1 MKRVVEFLRSVLPAD
16 PTQLIFLAG
25 VVCLFVA
32 PRLRWWPLGLGAAP
46 ERLQDSLAQQMQL
59 LAVFFV
65 LPISFAGVAGYF
77 ICFWPGKHPLR
88 RILLLICLPAVV
100 GLGLMFTRLIYLTA
114 PSSSVL
120 EGTGSLLT
128 HKISWVRSLPL
139 GLLTGFH
146 FCVIGLLLVA
156 IYTSRLAF
164 GIAALPLSLPGT
176 TGPTAL
182 DSGSWKRAQYLIWV
196 LVGPLYLLSSSLA
209 WLTLGLPIIFT
220 SHVPAYSQSVWF
232 SGFSST
238 IETLVVFAVIL
249 WITGKEDRKVIWKTI
264 RLPEPKYAG
273 LSLAIPIGIAGFLST
288 GQYLFDRAQW
298 AAHNF
303 GNMDPPQFGSY
314 FTFPDPWL
322 LLLFFAALFEE
333 TIFRGLLQRR
343 LIHRYGMYRGI
354 FFVGMVWA
362 AFHFS
367 SDFAFARVTDQEAI
381 LKLAS
386 RIFTCLILSFVL
398 GWLTLRSGS
407 ILPASL
413 AHAFYNVI
421 VLSDFGQPLLGKST
435 IQVVLWGVL
444 AYVLFRYWPPRIE
457 NGLEV
462 APAVANPEP
471 AI

>member
-182 DSGSWKRAQYLIWV
+182 DSGS
-196 LVGPLYLLSSSLA
+196 
-209 WLTLGLPIIFT
+209 
-220 SHVPAYSQSVWF
+220 
-232 SGFSST
+232 
-238 IETLVVFAVIL
+238 
-249 WITGKEDRKVIWKTI
+249 
-264 RLPEPKYAG
+264 
-273 LSLAIPIGIAGFLST
+273 
-288 GQYLFDRAQW
+288 
-298 AAHNF
+298 
-303 GNMDPPQFGSY
+303 
-314 FTFPDPWL
+314 
-322 LLLFFAALFEE
+322 
-333 TIFRGLLQRR
+333 
-343 LIHRYGMYRGI
+343 
-354 FFVGMVWA
+354 
-362 AFHFS
+362 
-367 SDFAFARVTDQEAI
+367 
-381 LKLAS
+381 
-386 RIFTCLILSFVL
+386 
-398 GWLTLRSGS
+398 
-407 ILPASL
+407 
-413 AHAFYNVI
+413 
-421 VLSDFGQPLLGKST
+421 
-435 IQVVLWGVL
+435 
-444 AYVLFRYWPPRIE
+444 
-457 NGLEV
+457 
-462 APAVANPEP
+462 
-471 AI
+471 